1 MDDEDVD
8 GNFVTNVKN
17 ILERLKKLQDR
28 YVSLG
33 RTVHDKSQHESKM
46 HMAFVYTTR
55 SGFMR
60 AFGSKVLV
68 NGIGEHQLV
77 FSESPDWDNMEVM
90 LQEEME
96 LVCLSKVD
104 RPLEKYETAQLVV
117 SVACQGTGVSSKT
130 RLPSV

>member
-1 MDDEDVD
+1 MEYADVD
-8 GNFVTNVKN
+8 NNFVTNVKN
-17 ILERLKKLQDR
+17 VIERLKKLQDK

-33 RTVHDKSQHESKM
+33 RSVHDKTQHESKM

-68 NGIGEHQLV
+68 KGIEDLQLV
-77 FSESPDWDNMEVM
+77 FSESPDWDDIEVM

-96 LVCLSKVD
+96 LVCLSKLD
-104 RPLEKYETAQLVV
+104 CPIEKCDTAQLVV
-117 SVACQGTGVSSKT
+117 SAENITVAALHVYNE
-130 RLPSV
+130 